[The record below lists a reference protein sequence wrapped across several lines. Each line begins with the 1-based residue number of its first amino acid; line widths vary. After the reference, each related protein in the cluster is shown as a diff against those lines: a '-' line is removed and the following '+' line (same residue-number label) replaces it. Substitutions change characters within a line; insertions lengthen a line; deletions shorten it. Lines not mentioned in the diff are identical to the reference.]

1 MTDRTFPSPRAGIL
15 SRMIGVILP
24 SRRRAS
30 RAAGPVS
37 APIVP
42 AQSIAGRSLMIVIA
56 IMSFLACLT
65 LGAVSLVRDAS
76 LAWQDDI
83 VREITIQ
90 VRPVDG
96 FDTKAEAAKASAIA
110 ASMPGV
116 ASARALEDWENAKL
130 LEPWLGSGLDMTDL
144 PIPHLIVVELADP
157 DAVDLVTLAARLEMG
172 VKGAS
177 LDDHRSWTDR
187 LKTMANA
194 TVIIGVSILGL
205 VFIAT
210 VLSVIFATRGAMASN
225 RDIVSVLHYVGA
237 EASFIAREFQR
248 HFLFLGL
255 KGGLIG
261 ASGAAAL
268 FAILSFFIGQ
278 SIATPE
284 GDQVSALFGR
294 FAIGPTGYLGA
305 LIIAL
310 LIGVMTAITSRLTVY
325 RHLASIE

>member
-1 MTDRTFPSPRAGIL
+1 MTDRAAMPARPGPLGRIL
-15 SRMIGVILP
+15 GRVLP
-24 SRRRAS
+24 GRRRNAP
-30 RAAGPVS
+30 AM

-65 LGAVSLVRDAS
+65 LGAVTLVRDAS

-96 FDTKAEAAKASAIA
+96 VDTVAEAKKATEIA

-130 LEPWLGSGLDMTDL
+130 LEPWLGSGLDMADL

-157 DAVDLVTLAARLEMG
+157 DAVDLIGLTARLNGE

-205 VFIAT
+205 VFVAT

-255 KGGLIG
+255 KGGLLG

-268 FAILSFFIGQ
+268 FAILSFFLSR

-305 LIIAL
+305 LAIAL
-310 LIGVMTAITSRLTVY
+310 LIGIMTAITSRLTVY

>member
-1 MTDRTFPSPRAGIL
+1 MSERAVHRGPGL
-15 SRMIGVILP
+15 FRRMFGAVLP
-24 SRRRAS
+24 SRRRRS
-30 RAAGPVS
+30 RTGTPVS

-42 AQSIAGRSLMIVIA
+42 AQSIAGKSLMIVIA

-76 LAWQDDI
+76 LGWQADI
-83 VREITIQ
+83 VREVTIQ

-96 FDTKAEAAKASAIA
+96 VDTAAEAAKASAIA

-116 ASARALEDWENAKL
+116 AQARVLEDWENAKL
-130 LEPWLGSGLDMTDL
+130 LEPWLGSGLDMSDL

-157 DAVDLVTLAARLEMG
+157 DAVDLIALASRLDKE

-177 LDDHRSWTDR
+177 LDDHRNWTDR

-255 KGGLIG
+255 KGGLLG
-261 ASGAAAL
+261 ASGAAVL
-268 FAILSFFIGQ
+268 FAVLSFFIGR

-305 LIIAL
+305 LVIAL

>member
-1 MTDRTFPSPRAGIL
+1 MSDRAVSKGPSLPR
-15 SRMIGVILP
+15 RMLAAMIP
-24 SRRRAS
+24 WRRRSRLAS
-30 RAAGPVS
+30 PVS

-42 AQSIAGRSLMIVIA
+42 AQSIAGKSLMIVIA

-76 LAWQDDI
+76 LGWQADI

-96 FDTKAEAAKASAIA
+96 VDTSAEATKAANIA

-116 ASARALEDWENAKL
+116 ASARTLADWENAKL
-130 LEPWLGSGLDMTDL
+130 LEPWLGSGLDMSDL

-157 DAVDLVTLAARLEMG
+157 DAVDLISLATRLDKE

-177 LDDHRSWTDR
+177 LDDHRNWTDR

-205 VFIAT
+205 VFVAT

-261 ASGAAAL
+261 ASGAAVL
-268 FAILSFFIGQ
+268 FAVLSFFIGR
-278 SIATPE
+278 SLATPE

-305 LIIAL
+305 LVIAL
-310 LIGVMTAITSRLTVY
+310 LIGIMTAITSRLTVY

>member
-1 MTDRTFPSPRAGIL
+1 
-15 SRMIGVILP
+15 
-24 SRRRAS
+24 
-30 RAAGPVS
+30 
-37 APIVP
+37 
-42 AQSIAGRSLMIVIA
+42 
-56 IMSFLACLT
+56 
-65 LGAVSLVRDAS
+65 
-76 LAWQDDI
+76 
-83 VREITIQ
+83 
-90 VRPVDG
+90 
-96 FDTKAEAAKASAIA
+96 
-110 ASMPGV
+110 
-116 ASARALEDWENAKL
+116 
-130 LEPWLGSGLDMTDL
+130 
-144 PIPHLIVVELADP
+144 PIPHLIVVELAEP
-157 DAVDLVTLAARLEMG
+157 DAVDLVALASRLNTE

-237 EASFIAREFQR
+237 EANFIAREFQR

-255 KGGLIG
+255 KGGLLG
-261 ASGAAAL
+261 ASGAAIL
-268 FAILSFFIGQ
+268 FAVLSFFIGR

-305 LIIAL
+305 LVIAL
-310 LIGVMTAITSRLTVY
+310 LIGIMTAITSRLTVY